1 MGEQAQ
7 LLPGTLD
14 LLILKAV
21 SLGPMHGFGVLLRI
35 EQITRGALLA
45 EQGALYPALHRLEH
59 QGLLEFEWGVSDNNR
74 RASVRYRNRGHRPD
88 DALQRPGHVREG
100 GRSRRRRP
108 DLDSRQD
115 RNDHHRQS

>member
-1 MGEQAQ
+1 MAEQAQ

-59 QGLLEFEWGVSDNNR
+59 QGLLDCEWGTSDNNR
-74 RASVRYRNRGHRPD
+74 RAKFYRLTVSG
-88 DALQRPGHVREG
+88 
-100 GRSRRRRP
+100 RRRLREETESWNRLVTAIGAALRATP
-108 DLDSRQD
+108 QEG
-115 RNDHHRQS
+115 

>member
-74 RASVRYRNRGHRPD
+74 RAKFYTLTTAG
-88 DALQRPGHVREG
+88 
-100 GRSRRRRP
+100 RRRLREETESWNRLVSAIASALRATP
-108 DLDSRQD
+108 QEG
-115 RNDHHRQS
+115 

>member
-74 RASVRYRNRGHRPD
+74 RAKFYTLTTAG
-88 DALQRPGHVREG
+88 
-100 GRSRRRRP
+100 RRRLREETEDWNRLATAIASALRATP
-108 DLDSRQD
+108 QEG
-115 RNDHHRQS
+115 